1 MRAPVPVSNLASF
14 SLLRKP
20 PPSFRTEQDDF
31 FFPFHSCERIGLRR
45 EESLFLFCSG
55 ELVSPS
61 YSLASRHSPL
71 LPVSSRAERG
81 ICFSLPRPTWREESR
96 LALSPAAID
105 ETPTQP
111 KLDRLP
117 FRPLRAG
124 GPHAGFACGA
134 FDFCTHFH
142 NSFESHPSRK
152 PLESGNLHPP
162 VSRNPQSFERYQ

>member
-1 MRAPVPVSNLASF
+1 MRAPVPVSTLASF

-81 ICFSLPRPTWREESR
+81 ICFSLPRPTWREEFR
-96 LALSPAAID
+96 LSP
-105 ETPTQP
+105 
-111 KLDRLP
+111 
-117 FRPLRAG
+117 
-124 GPHAGFACGA
+124 
-134 FDFCTHFH
+134 
-142 NSFESHPSRK
+142 
-152 PLESGNLHPP
+152 HPP
-162 VSRNPQSFERYQ
+162 PTPRTPPPPQLVRPPF